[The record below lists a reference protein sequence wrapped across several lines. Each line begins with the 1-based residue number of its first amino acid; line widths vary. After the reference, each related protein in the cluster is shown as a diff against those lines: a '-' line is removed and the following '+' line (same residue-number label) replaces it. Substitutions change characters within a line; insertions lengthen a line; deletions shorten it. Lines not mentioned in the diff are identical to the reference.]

1 MTPFM
6 IYLWLSLDSINKLF
20 VILAILLII
29 VGLIIIV
36 LVICFE
42 DDIEYSGIKLSKC
55 LKLVLGLFLG
65 VVTLCTF
72 IPTTKQA
79 AIIFGV
85 PYLINNAK
93 EIHADQLPVKVVDY
107 LNTYLDKEI
116 KEMKK

>member
-6 IYLWLSLDSINKLF
+6 IYLWLSLDSFNSLL
-20 VILAILLII
+20 VILAILLIVI
-29 VGLIIIV
+29 GFVIG

-42 DDIEYSGIKLSKC
+42 DDIEYYGIKLSKC

-65 VVTLCTF
+65 IVTLCTL

-79 AIIFGV
+79 AVIFGV

>member
-6 IYLWLSLDSINKLF
+6 IYLWLSLDSINELF
-20 VILAILLII
+20 VGLTIICIVVLICAPMIYYLDAPSNASKTAKKWIMPTTMAFLVSLLC
-29 VGLIIIV
+29 V
-36 LVICFE
+36 
-42 DDIEYSGIKLSKC
+42 
-55 LKLVLGLFLG
+55 
-65 VVTLCTF
+65 TF